1 MANLG
6 KLELTIKDSADQL
19 AADPKTRIDIQRAD
33 SRVILNFKNL
43 NLPLPGVLQIPA
55 FPQEANLR
63 CSVSPKRYRNFDT
76 GFFTLSTAEPKRLE
90 VHALRDPQQWSAQF
104 VQWNGLPNEF
114 QRLQQVLDVSEVR
127 IIKGEKLGKFTEN
140 KYDSA
145 KAEKTILAKTALLNL
160 FAKLTILKEPVGGRT
175 PWFSF
180 VDQLLALDRERFYA
194 LVDVEMGEIV
204 RHIKENLPEF
214 DGYKS
219 AVASNHFDKLQET
232 LPEFRIFKSK
242 MFSIKTDEVAGNLQL
257 TLAPAKDAAGNDVL
271 LLDADIDE
279 NGDLLSHMM
288 DVFFVHPFTGGT
300 HPFDIHEYLVMA
312 HGNPSLGYELV

>member
-6 KLELTIKDSADQL
+6 KLELTIKDSADQP

-43 NLPLPGVLQIPA
+43 NLPLPGALQIPA

-90 VHALRDPQQWSAQF
+90 VQALRDPQQWSAQF

-114 QRLQQVLDVSEVR
+114 RRLQQVLDVSEVR

-160 FAKLTILKEPVGGRT
+160 FAKLTILKEPIGGRT

-219 AVASNHFDKLQET
+219 TVASNHFDKLQET